1 MLSPYDA
8 GLFFAESEFSGKS
21 SFEQLI
27 DDHDISDNNS
37 WKWNSVYRDYSV
49 K

>member
-1 MLSPYDA
+1 MLSPYDE

-27 DDHDISDNNS
+27 DDHDFPDNNS
-37 WKWNSVYRDYSV
+37 WKWNSVCRYYFV